1 VRRTDTVLWWLL
13 LAAMAASLYM
23 IFLYAPTE
31 RIMGHVQRI
40 FYFHVALAWVAFVA
54 FFGVFLGGIQ
64 YLRTRSAWWD
74 EFAAGSAEIGVWM
87 TALVI
92 VTGSIWAR
100 PTWGV
105 WWTWEPQLTTTLIML
120 LMYMGYLLLRSAAD
134 DERRARFAAAF
145 GVIAFLNIPIVF
157 LSARLL
163 RGLKPAIFPLREG
176 TGLEPEMLYTL
187 YVCLLTFALLYA
199 VLLRVR
205 MRIGLLRAETARL
218 RAELVS

>member
-1 VRRTDTVLWWLL
+1 
-13 LAAMAASLYM
+13 MN
-23 IFLYAPTE
+23 
-31 RIMGHVQRI
+31 
-40 FYFHVALAWVAFVA
+40 
-54 FFGVFLGGIQ
+54 
-64 YLRTRSAWWD
+64 
-74 EFAAGSAEIGVWM
+74 
-87 TALVI
+87 ALVI
-92 VTGSIWAR
+92 VTGAIWAR

-105 WWTWEPQLTTTLIML
+105 WWTWEPQLTTTLIMQ

-145 GVIAFLNIPIVF
+145 GVIAFLNVPIVF

-218 RAELVS
+218 RAELAS